1 METTV
6 KLTVRL
12 PAALHTRLRRRARE
26 NDLSLNQIIIQAV
39 QRGLESQSPE
49 ETLSEREQVFKVLKE
64 SGLYD
69 PLGPGWEKFMTDEP
83 VLSHEELWELV
94 GELSPPLSET
104 IIEDRGPR

>member
-26 NDLSLNQIIIQAV
+26 NDLSLNQIIVEAV
-39 QRGLESQSPE
+39 QRGLESEPAH
-49 ETLSEREQVFKVLKE
+49 ETLSEREQVLKVLKE
-64 SGLYD
+64 SGLYE
-69 PLGPGWEKFMTDEP
+69 PLGPEWRKFMTDEP
-83 VLSHEELWELV
+83 PLSHRELWEQV
-94 GELSPPLSET
+94 GELSPPLSDT

>member
-26 NDLSLNQIIIQAV
+26 NDLSLNRIIIEAV
-39 QRGLESQSPE
+39 QRGLESEPPQE
-49 ETLSEREQVFKVLKE
+49 MLSEREQILKVLKE

-69 PLGPGWEKFMTDEP
+69 PLGPGWEEYTRNASDI
-83 VLSHEELWELV
+83 SIDELWAETK
-94 GELSPPLSET
+94 GMPPLSED
-104 IIEDRGPR
+104 IIADRGER